1 MVIVART
8 GGRITK
14 LGLSS
19 VMYANIKMHA
29 CLFITQTP
37 VYRKSAAPAKVN
49 HPYKGVGGRP
59 ALPQPGEGGFYLNIS
74 TKTRTGDQRAW
85 IDEAGDREVKVI
97 WAMMK
102 KGTFFYLSTLTLCH
116 TPSFWAPYNPSTW
129 LKLMDMDMKWL
140 LVRVV
145 LKNAIFEFWIQ
156 PTIFG
161 GRPTY
166 NFYFLSFSFFWVLGV
181 VTHHPILQCKIIQWA
196 ISQKTIF
203 GHNFWLECPT

>member
-74 TKTRTGDQRAW
+74 TKTRTGDQRA
-85 IDEAGDREVKVI
+85 
-97 WAMMK
+97 
-102 KGTFFYLSTLTLCH
+102 
-116 TPSFWAPYNPSTW
+116 
-129 LKLMDMDMKWL
+129 
-140 LVRVV
+140 
-145 LKNAIFEFWIQ
+145 
-156 PTIFG
+156 
-161 GRPTY
+161 
-166 NFYFLSFSFFWVLGV
+166 
-181 VTHHPILQCKIIQWA
+181 
-196 ISQKTIF
+196 
-203 GHNFWLECPT
+203 